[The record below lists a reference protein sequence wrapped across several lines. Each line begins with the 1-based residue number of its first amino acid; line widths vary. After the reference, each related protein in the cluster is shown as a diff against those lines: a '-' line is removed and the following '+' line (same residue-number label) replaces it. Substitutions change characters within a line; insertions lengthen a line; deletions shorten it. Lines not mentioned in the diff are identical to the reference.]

1 MTLITEKKVTP
12 VMQNYLSLKKDYNDY
27 LLFYRLG
34 DFYELFFDDAI
45 KAAKVLNIVLTKR
58 GYYDGKEIPMCGV
71 PAHSSE
77 SYLHKLIS
85 LGFKVVIC
93 DQLETAEEAKKRG
106 HKSVIRRDV
115 VRIVTPGT
123 IIEDTLLEDKS
134 SNYLACIVYDK
145 KKYSIAWVDIST
157 GEFFY
162 SSTNSDNLS
171 SDLLRISPKELLISD
186 RMLDY
191 NEEIKSILK
200 DYKLSLTEHAES
212 FFECSKANKTL
223 LEFYNLQSL
232 KALGNFTELEIAAC
246 GSVLEYVKITQ
257 KGRLPRL
264 EYPKA
269 FKQQRFML
277 IDTSARKNLELFT
290 TQFGEKE
297 GSLLKA
303 IDHTVTASGGRL
315 LKQTLSSPFIS
326 PEVINTKL
334 KAVEFFVKNNTTC
347 KQIREILKN
356 IPDIERIL
364 SRLLLGRGSPKDMYL
379 LSLSFDKIKKL
390 SKTLSSINEHEI
402 KLICK
407 NLGKHEALFNVLDE
421 ALIANNIGNARDG
434 GFIKPKYNSELDKL
448 LYIQNNANQLLDK
461 LRDSYRNLT
470 KIGTL
475 KISYNNIIG
484 YYVEVSANHKI
495 DQDIF
500 IHRQS
505 LANCLRYTTTELKE
519 LENKI
524 ITAREEAINLEIK
537 IFGQLC
543 ARIAEESQQIA
554 LTAHVIAELDLT
566 TAFAE
571 LAMQNNYVKP
581 IIDDSYAFDIV
592 KGRHPVI
599 GVNNKFV
606 ANNINLA
613 GQQRIYLVTGP
624 NMAGKST
631 FLRQNALIAILA
643 QMGSFV
649 PAEYAHIGI
658 IDKIFSRVGASD
670 NITVGYSTFMVEMI
684 ETASII
690 NQATERSL
698 VILDEI
704 GRGTGIHDG
713 LSIAQAVI
721 EHLHNINKCRA
732 IFATHYHELSKV
744 SAYLNNLKCFYVKV
758 KEWDGKIIFLHEISE
773 GVADESY
780 GIHVAKLAGF
790 PDSILKRAN
799 EIMKELTS

>member
-1 MTLITEKKVTP
+1 MSVTTEKKATP

-45 KAAKVLNIVLTKR
+45 KAAKALNIVLTKR
-58 GYYDGKEIPMCGV
+58 GYHNGVEIPMCGV

-85 LGFKVVIC
+85 LGFKVAIC
-93 DQLETAEEAKKRG
+93 DQLETAEEAKRRG
-106 HKSVIRRDV
+106 YKSVIRRDV

-171 SDLLRISPKELLISD
+171 SDLFRISPKELLISD
-186 RMLDY
+186 RMLDD
-191 NEEIKSILK
+191 EKIKSTLR
-200 DYKLSLTEHAES
+200 DYKLSLTEYAES

-232 KALGNFTELEIAAC
+232 KTLGNFTELEIAAC
-246 GSVLEYVKITQ
+246 GSVLEYIKITQ
-257 KGRLPRL
+257 KGKLPRL

-277 IDTSARKNLELFT
+277 IDISARKNLELFT

-334 KAVEFFVKNNTTC
+334 KAVEFFVKNSTAC

-364 SRLLLGRGSPKDMYL
+364 SRLMLGRGSPKDMYL
-379 LSLSFDKIKKL
+379 LSLSFDKIQKL
-390 SKTLSSINEHEI
+390 SKILSSINEYEV

-407 NLGKHEALFNVLDE
+407 NLRKHEDLFNTLDE
-421 ALIANNIGNARDG
+421 ALIANNISNIRDG
-434 GFIKPKYNSELDKL
+434 GFIKPKYNSELEKL
-448 LYIQNNANQLLDK
+448 LYTQNNSSKLLDK
-461 LRDSYRNLT
+461 LRDSYRSLT

-484 YYVEVSANHKI
+484 YYVEVSVNHKI

-505 LANCLRYTTTELKE
+505 LANSLRYTTEELKE

-524 ITAREEAINLEIK
+524 ITAREEAVNLEIK

-543 ARIAEESQQIA
+543 KKIAEESQQIA
-554 LTAHVIAELDLT
+554 LTAHVVAELDLIA
-566 TAFAE
+566 AFAE
-571 LAMQNNYVKP
+571 LAVQNNYVKP
-581 IIDDSYAFDIV
+581 IVDDGYAFDII

-599 GVNNKFV
+599 GTNNKFV

-690 NQATERSL
+690 NQATDRSL

-704 GRGTGIHDG
+704 GRGTGIYDG
-713 LSIAQAVI
+713 LSIAKAVI

-744 SAYLNNLKCFYVKV
+744 SEYLDNLKCFYVKV
-758 KEWDGKIIFLHEISE
+758 KEWNGQIIFLHEISE

-790 PDSILKRAN
+790 PDSILKRAS
-799 EIMKELTS
+799 EIMKELNQS